1 MPEEP
6 WSVVPDELRE
16 LTAPEERLH
25 DLVEAVYTV
34 VSDLDVDRVLQQLV
48 TAAVRLVDAE
58 YGALGLLE
66 PESGSGERRL
76 AQFVPVGMNEATI
89 QRIGHWPRGEGVLG
103 AVLSGDS
110 ALRLDD
116 LTRHPA
122 FRGWPAGHPP
132 MHSFL
137 GVPVRM
143 RDTILGDLYL
153 ANKRG
158 GGPFTDE
165 DERIIDA
172 LGVIAAVKIINVR
185 MYDQVQR
192 DTVRRQQ
199 DSAKIAVMEDR
210 DRIAR
215 DLHDSVIQRIYASG
229 LALQGALRMHPTPD
243 VADRLERVVADLD
256 DTIQDIRGTIFSLQ
270 STSGGQGGL
279 QSEISELVTRA
290 ARHLGFTPALRQKG
304 PIEAVVPPDTARQAM
319 AVLRESLSNVV
330 RHADATRIE
339 VAVTAARGELRISV
353 ADNGIGVGEAPRRGG
368 LRNIA
373 ERATELDGVVEI
385 GLGLDG
391 RGTTVVWRVPIPG
404 A

>member
-34 VSDLDVDRVLQQLV
+34 VSELDVDRVLQQLV

-110 ALRLDD
+110 ALRLDE

-330 RHADATRIE
+330 RHADANRID

>member
-1 MPEEP
+1 MSDEP
-6 WSVVPDELRE
+6 WGAVPDVLRE

-25 DLVEAVYTV
+25 DLVEAVYSV
-34 VSDLDVDRVLQQLV
+34 VSDLDVDMVLRQLV

-58 YGALGLLE
+58 YGALGLLDLDD
-66 PESGSGERRL
+66 PSGELRL
-76 AQFVPVGMNEATI
+76 AQFVPVGMDDSII
-89 QRIGHWPRGEGVLG
+89 QRIGHWPRGGGVLG
-103 AVLSGDS
+103 VVLSGDEPV
-110 ALRLDD
+110 RLDD
-116 LTRHPA
+116 LMQHPA
-122 FRGWPAGHPP
+122 FEGWPAGHPP

-137 GVPVRM
+137 GVPVRY
-143 RDTILGDLYL
+143 RGRVLGDLYL
-153 ANKRG
+153 SNKRG
-158 GGPFTDE
+158 GGTFTDE
-165 DERIIDA
+165 DERIIEA
-172 LGVIAAVKIINVR
+172 LAVIAATKITNVR

-229 LALQGALRMHPTPD
+229 LALQGALRMQPAAD
-243 VADRLERVVADLD
+243 IADRLERVVADLD

-270 STSGGQGGL
+270 SATGGEGGL
-279 QSEISELVTRA
+279 RSQITELVASA
-290 ARHLGFTPALRQKG
+290 ARHLGFTPGLRQNG
-304 PIEAVVPPDTARQAM
+304 PIDTLVPPETARQAL

-330 RHADATRIE
+330 RHADATRID
-339 VAVTAARGELRISV
+339 VSVTAARGELRISV
-353 ADNGIGVGEAPRRGG
+353 ADNGIGVGSAPRRGG

-391 RGTTVVWRVPIPG
+391 RGTTVVWRVPIPE

>member
-16 LTAPEERLH
+16 LTATEERLH

-34 VSDLDVDRVLQQLV
+34 VSELDVDRVLQQLV

-110 ALRLDD
+110 ALRLDE

-330 RHADATRIE
+330 RHADATRID

>member
-34 VSDLDVDRVLQQLV
+34 VSELDVDRVLQQLV

-110 ALRLDD
+110 ALRLDE

-330 RHADATRIE
+330 RHADATRID

>member
-1 MPEEP
+1 MSEES
-6 WSVVPDELRE
+6 WGGVPDELRA

-25 DLVEAVYTV
+25 DLVEAVYAV
-34 VSDLDVDRVLQQLV
+34 VSDLDVDLVLRQLV
-48 TAAVRLVDAE
+48 TAACRLVDAE

-66 PESGSGERRL
+66 RGDDGSGERRL
-76 AQFVPVGMNEATI
+76 AQFVPVGMDEATI
-89 QRIGHWPRGEGVLG
+89 RKIGNWPCGRGVLG
-103 AVLSGDS
+103 VVLSGEDPV
-110 ALRLDD
+110 RLDD
-116 LTRHPA
+116 LMTHPA
-122 FRGWPAGHPP
+122 FEGWPAGHPL

-137 GVPVRM
+137 GVPVRY
-143 RDTILGDLYL
+143 RGRLLGDLYL
-153 ANKRG
+153 ANKRSG
-158 GGPFTDE
+158 SFTDE
-165 DERIIDA
+165 DERIIEA
-172 LGVIAAVKIINVR
+172 LAVIAATKITNVR
-185 MYDQVQR
+185 MYEQVQL

-229 LALQGALRMHPTPD
+229 LALQGALRMQPAPD
-243 VADRLERVVADLD
+243 IADRLERVVADLD

-270 STSGGQGGL
+270 SASGGQGGL
-279 QSEISELVTRA
+279 RSEISDLVTTA
-290 ARHLGFTPALRQKG
+290 ARHLGFTPSLRQNG
-304 PIEAVVPPDTARQAM
+304 PIDTLVPPDTARQAI
-319 AVLRESLSNVV
+319 AVLRESLSNTV
-330 RHADATRIE
+330 RHADATRID

-353 ADNGIGVGEAPRRGG
+353 ADNGIGVGDAPRRGG

-391 RGTTVVWRVPIPG
+391 RGTTVVWRVPIPV